1 LIIQSKHDEEKLE
14 LISQIVAACVKAMGK
29 QLKPGI
35 TTKQLDQVGEQ
46 FLKQHG
52 ANSAPRVM
60 YNFPGCTCIS
70 VNEEAAHG
78 IPGSR
83 VIQPGDIVNIDVS
96 AEKDGY
102 YGDTGFTF
110 LVDPVHPKKQHLID
124 ATTKALNEA
133 IKVAKAGNKINLIG
147 KAIEQSAKKS
157 GYKTLRDLASHGIG
171 KRLHE
176 YPECIP
182 NYFDKQDKRI
192 LEEGMVITIEPFL
205 STKSQYTETAK
216 DGWTLIS
223 GENNLSAQFEHTMI
237 ITRQAPKI
245 LTITR

>member
-1 LIIQSKHDEEKLE
+1 M
-14 LISQIVAACVKAMGK
+14 CVKTMG
-29 QLKPGI
+29 QEVKPGI
-35 TTKQLDQVGEQ
+35 TTKQLDLVGEQ

-60 YNFPGCTCIS
+60 YDFPGCTCIS

-124 ATTKALNEA
+124 ATNKALREA
-133 IKVAKAGNKINLIG
+133 INVAKAGNKINLIG

-182 NYFDKQDKRI
+182 NYFDKKDKRI

-205 STKSQYTETAK
+205 STKSQYTETAD

-223 GENNLSAQFEHTMI
+223 GKNNFSAQFEHTMI
-237 ITRQAPKI
+237 ITKQTPKI
-245 LTITR
+245 LTIA